1 MSKIS
6 KTWHG
11 ILREEIP
18 WYPTVNEE
26 KCIGCGLCF
35 VTCGR
40 DVYEMADKKAKVIN
54 PYNCMVGCTTCETV
68 CPVGAITF
76 PSKEMI
82 QRIEKE
88 YAVLRYVQKE
98 KEIKGTKLALSK
110 ARAKA
115 EKIVSESSHRANF
128 TVAGHILENDIPE
141 KLVNLVLQ
149 CSCDIVDL
157 QLETPSL
164 KACFDEKAPS
174 VAKFT
179 LVSQEFK
186 DISECTKKISKLLE
200 NNGIVIVEQKKIS

>member
-40 DVYEMADKKAKVIN
+40 DVYEMVGKKVKVVN
-54 PYNCMVGCTTCETV
+54 PYNCLVGCTTCETV

-88 YAVLRYVQKE
+88 HAVLRYVQKE
-98 KEIKGTKLALSK
+98 KERKGAKLALSK
-110 ARAKA
+110 ARDKA
-115 EKIVSESSHRANF
+115 EKIVSESSHRADF

-149 CSCDIVDL
+149 CSCDIANL
-157 QLETPSL
+157 QLEAPSL
-164 KACFDEKAPS
+164 KVCFRKKAPS
-174 VAKFT
+174 VAKST

-186 DISECTKKISKLLE
+186 DISECKEKIDQLL
-200 NNGIVIVEQKKIS
+200 NSNDIVIVEQKKSS